1 MGAYLV
7 RRLLAMI
14 PTIFL
19 ISLVSFAIIQ
29 LPPGD
34 FLDTVIANMQKAGQ
48 TVQPAE
54 VEALR
59 ARYALDQPLLGQ
71 YVHWITSIVTR
82 GDFGSSMLYGRPVW
96 DLISERMP
104 LTLLLGI
111 STVLFGWIVSLP
123 AGIYSAVKK
132 YTVPDYVMTALA
144 FLGIAVPG
152 FLLALTV
159 AFLQF
164 KYGGKAVGGM
174 FSPEYAEAGWNLGKL
189 LDFLDHLWL
198 PVLVL
203 SIGGIGGTIRILR
216 ANLLDELRKPYVVT
230 ARSRGLSERRL
241 ITNYPVRVA
250 LNPFIATIGWL
261 IPALFDGEVLVATV
275 LGLETTGPLLL
286 RSLESQD
293 MYLAGSIIFIAC
305 VLTVIGTLIS
315 DILLALIDPRV
326 RAGVV

>member
-123 AGIYSAVKK
+123 AGIYSAVKR

-144 FLGIAVPG
+144 FLGIAIPG

-174 FSPEYAEAGWNLGKL
+174 FSPEYAEAAWNLGKL

>member
-7 RRLLAMI
+7 RRLIAMI

-19 ISLVSFAIIQ
+19 ISLVSFLIIQ

-34 FLDTVIANMQKAGQ
+34 FLDTVIANMQTAGQ

-54 VEALR
+54 VAALR
-59 ARYALDQPLLGQ
+59 ERYALDQPLLGQ
-71 YVHWITSIVTR
+71 YIHWITRIVTR

-96 DLISERMP
+96 DLIAERMP

-123 AGIYSAVKK
+123 AGIYSAVRR

-144 FLGIAVPG
+144 FLGIAIPG

-174 FSPEYAEAGWNLGKL
+174 FSPEYAEADWNLGKL

-241 ITNYPVRVA
+241 IANYPVRVA
-250 LNPFIATIGWL
+250 LNPFVATIGWL